1 MTASRLQL
9 PVVDREQRL
18 TEIRREAEERG
29 RVESRGI
36 RPAGAPFPRASVETG
51 YYGIPLLKR
60 PSWTWEIPLYFFVG
74 GAAGVRCAIVG
85 RTGCSIGE
93 SKRTA
98 ALRDRVAGD
107 VPSARNLVQSARVFA
122 QRQIV
127 GIAHHKSMRMREVS
141 RSVLRASII
150 GIIYIR
156 LPVPAEIREVL
167 APGISRL
174 HRESVR

>member
-1 MTASRLQL
+1 AAETGSPDNLFEEGVDFIGHRRCVAARWNCGRISHGSPRKAAMTASRLQL

-74 GAAGVRCAIVG
+74 GAAGASAVVGAIANYTGADRRLVR
-85 RTGCSIGE
+85 
-93 SKRTA
+93 
-98 ALRDRVAGD
+98 DAG
-107 VPSARNLVQSARVFA
+107 
-122 QRQIV
+122 
-127 GIAHHKSMRMREVS
+127 
-141 RSVLRASII
+141 
-150 GIIYIR
+150 
-156 LPVPAEIREVL
+156 
-167 APGISRL
+167 
-174 HRESVR
+174 